1 MLFCYYFCLITT
13 LLTQKIITKNSLC
26 PTSALK
32 TPSSML
38 CACLC
43 NLCPNKVFPEKYKQ
57 NVKKKKKNVIWPD
70 NEALPG
76 PIKN

>member
-1 MLFCYYFCLITT
+1 
-13 LLTQKIITKNSLC
+13 
-26 PTSALK
+26 
-32 TPSSML
+32 ML

-43 NLCPNKVFPEKYKQ
+43 NLCPNKVFLEKYKQ
-57 NVKKKKKNVIWPD
+57 NVKKNFKNVIWPD